1 MPDTQGIMKGVPTPI
16 GTLAA
21 NGSLKILALPND
33 WSPSDEF
40 EISFKGVGGA
50 LAAITVNVYGTLD
63 GDANNL
69 PAAAMMTSA
78 NPNDT
83 LSIKAKF
90 PYVHVV
96 VTNLNLGATATGV
109 AFTARAR

>member
-1 MPDTQGIMKGVPTPI
+1 MRGVPSPI
-16 GTLAA
+16 GTLIA

-40 EISFKGVGGA
+40 EISYKGIGGA
-50 LAAITVNVYGTLD
+50 LGAITVNVFGTLD
-63 GDANNL
+63 GDAANL
-69 PAAAMMTSA
+69 PAAMMTSA
-78 NPNDT
+78 NVNDV

-96 VTNLNLGATATGV
+96 VTNLALGAASAV

>member
-1 MPDTQGIMKGVPTPI
+1 MPDTQGLMRGVPSPI

-33 WSPSDEF
+33 WSASDEF

-50 LAAITVNVYGTLD
+50 LNAITVNVFGTLD
-63 GDANNL
+63 GDAANL
-69 PAAAMMTSA
+69 PPAAMMTSA
-78 NPNDT
+78 NVNDT

-96 VTNLNLGATATGV
+96 VTNLNLGAASAV